1 MHTSSN
7 AENGTKI
14 ALSLSTVW
22 SLRRKMKRILV
33 VVPLVLALVA
43 CTPGNVQEEDVQG
56 TPVVAAPDREEVTA
70 ESVEAAKAG
79 LVGAEFNPVEYLFLS
94 QIEAKARVAKDYCGD
109 VDELKARLQ
118 SVEEVTEVLV
128 THSAYLPNNAE
139 MTEIS
144 LILRKNIQEF
154 LARYRKDAERDAVP
168 SQVYCELKMDL
179 YIKAVR
185 RALEASGQKVRR

>member
-1 MHTSSN
+1 
-7 AENGTKI
+7 
-14 ALSLSTVW
+14 
-22 SLRRKMKRILV
+22 MKRILV